1 MLPALA
7 LTFSAAVALAG
18 ASVHSYSTPAI
29 AIDERALNLPQRDL
43 TPELD
48 RRDTTGTIHPGA
60 TILHRRAYNVTKV
73 SGNGRPVGTKSCP
86 GTPITT
92 PIPIASDRATVN
104 IYYSTK
110 DNGTNCAY
118 LENQTAE
125 PQFMYIKLYSV
136 SDPESFSSDMGYEY
150 ARFAGS
156 VTVTNMSGSCIGMD
170 VNFDGRWWHAPE
182 NFHCGA

>member
-1 MLPALA
+1 MLPPLVLA
-7 LTFSAAVALAG
+7 FSAAVILAG
-18 ASVHSYSTPAI
+18 PSAYAAAPI
-29 AIDERALNLPQRDL
+29 AIDKRAPGLRQRDVA
-43 TPELD
+43 PELD
-48 RRDTTGTIHPGA
+48 GRVVADTIHPGG
-60 TILHRRAYNVTKV
+60 TTLQRRAYNVTKV

-118 LENQTAE
+118 LENKTPE

-156 VTVTNMSGSCIGMD
+156 VSVTNMSGSCIGMD